1 MLKSILD
8 CDANRSLT
16 GGGAD
21 ATSLGKIGKRTIKT
35 TLK

>member
-8 CDANRSLT
+8 CDAYRSLT
-16 GGGAD
+16 GGGTG
-21 ATSLGKIGKRTIKT
+21 ATSLGKIGKRTIET